1 MIAEYLEWDS
11 IFFGVDVYINKC
23 ENLVKANEI
32 KLRKGLTYL
41 FCKEEVNIYE
51 ESLYDVKVTFSKSL
65 TEKKLEIDSQIISYP
80 LQNNVSKELLNLT
93 YQSGRYS
100 RFKLDPK
107 IPNDKFLEFYK
118 LWILNSVNRSFS
130 DEVFTYKID
139 GIDVGL
145 ITLKKDKEICK
156 IGLLAVDEGER
167 GKKIGSKLML
177 AAEKWALNNKCK
189 EILVETQEQNK
200 IAVAFY
206 KKIKYNIV
214 QKEYIYHL
222 WR

>member
-11 IFFGVDVYINKC
+11 IFFGVDVYRGKC
-23 ENLVKANEI
+23 KSAVKANEI
-32 KLRKGLTYL
+32 QLNKGLTYL
-41 FCKEEVNIYE
+41 FCKEEVKLQE
-51 ESLYDVKVTFSKSL
+51 KSLFDVKITFAKRL
-65 TEKKLEIDSQIISYP
+65 TKKRLKIDSQIISYP
-80 LQNNVSKELLNLT
+80 LDNKVSKELLNLT
-93 YQSGRYS
+93 YQSGQYS
-100 RFKLDPK
+100 RFKIDPK
-107 IPNDKFLEFYK
+107 IPNDKFLDFYK
-118 LWILNSVNRSFS
+118 LWISNSVNRSFS
-130 DEVFTYKID
+130 NEVFTYKID

-145 ITLKKDKEICK
+145 ITLKKDKETCK
-156 IGLLAVDEGER
+156 IGLLSVDEVQR

-177 AAEKWALNNKCK
+177 AAEKWALDNECK

-206 KKIKYNIV
+206 KRMKYNIV

>member
-1 MIAEYLEWDS
+1 MIVEYLEWDS
-11 IFFGVDVYINKC
+11 IFFGVDVYRGKC
-23 ENLVKANEI
+23 KSAVKANEI
-32 KLRKGLTYL
+32 QLNKGLTYL
-41 FCKEEVNIYE
+41 FCEEEVKLLEKY
-51 ESLYDVKVTFSKSL
+51 LFDVKVTFTKILTHRRIEVDSK
-65 TEKKLEIDSQIISYP
+65 IISYP
-80 LQNNVSKELLNLT
+80 LENKISRELLNLT
-93 YQSGRYS
+93 YQSGQYS
-100 RFKLDPK
+100 RFKIDTK

-145 ITLKKDKEICK
+145 ITLKKDKETCK
-156 IGLLAVDEGER
+156 IGLLSVDEVQR

-177 AAEKWALNNKCK
+177 AAEKWALDNECK

-200 IAVAFY
+200 IAVTFY
-206 KKIKYNIV
+206 KRMKYNIE